1 MENAEEINQ
10 PEQQPPQQPNHVQA
24 VSLKLPPYWPN
35 DPQIW
40 FAQVEAQF
48 ATRGITVQRTMFD
61 YVVANLTPDI
71 AIEIR
76 DLILKPPEENPYN
89 VLKGQLIKRTAAS
102 EQRRLQQLLS
112 TEELGDHK
120 PTQLLRRLQQ
130 LAGDTPGLL
139 DGNFL
144 KELFLQR
151 LPSQVRMVLASTR
164 DNTPMEDLAQLADKI
179 IEVAAPPIVST
190 VTPQQTSEMEQL
202 KSEIASLTKVVSSL
216 KQQHFRRRSK
226 SPYRGRSPGPPR
238 QRRYSSSQD
247 SDLCWYH
254 QTFGDSARKCKPPC
268 SKSGNEQADH

>member
-1 MENAEEINQ
+1 MDNAEVQ
-10 PEQQPPQQPNHVQA
+10 PEQQPEQPRPQPPPTHVQA

-48 ATRGITVQRTMFD
+48 STRGINAQRTMFD

-76 DLILKPPEENPYN
+76 DLILRPPEENPYN
-89 VLKGQLIKRTAAS
+89 VLKAQLIKRTAAS

-112 TEELGDHK
+112 TEELGDRK

-151 LPSQVRMVLASTR
+151 LPSQIRMVLASTR
-164 DNTPMEDLAQLADKI
+164 DGTPIEDLAQLADKI
-179 IEVAAPPIVST
+179 IEVAAPPI
-190 VTPQQTSEMEQL
+190 M
-202 KSEIASLTKVVSSL
+202 SLTAPMASVSLSIPVQ
-216 KQQHFRRRSK
+216 K
-226 SPYRGRSPGPPR
+226 
-238 QRRYSSSQD
+238 
-247 SDLCWYH
+247 
-254 QTFGDSARKCKPPC
+254 
-268 SKSGNEQADH
+268 